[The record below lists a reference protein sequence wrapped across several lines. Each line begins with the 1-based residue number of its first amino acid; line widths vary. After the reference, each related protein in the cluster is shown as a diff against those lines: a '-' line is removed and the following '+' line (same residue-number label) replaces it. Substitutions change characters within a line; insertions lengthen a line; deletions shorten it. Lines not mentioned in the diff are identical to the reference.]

1 MAKLRKKEAPASSG
15 EDVTAIE
22 AQTAAMVEQTKA
34 IEADIDAKLKAVL
47 KNEQAEA
54 ETRELEKEPQVNA
67 DPLGALVPA
76 KSTPVTVTQVIKLAD
91 LTSVELDAYIKDK
104 ALRCQRHVAGFTR
117 RAAELYLALFEME
130 GRFNKQQGARTDLK
144 QLSAQT
150 WTEYVGGSGANY
162 DSYRKW
168 KSRMD
173 AATKQLGVV
182 VALDKGDSKGSKGGS
197 SKNAAVTQAAKE
209 LADAK
214 LKLGK
219 SAEDGSEQAKAIL
232 ADYKKKHEAALVQ
245 AQADATAD
253 SNAKPS
259 SEFKVNKRLAA
270 IVEVG
275 ERYIRVMER
284 VVHTAPQTDRQKDD
298 IEKARKSWR
307 KVLQDAR
314 TLSWAV
320 QVIEKQGEEEEAA

>member
-1 MAKLRKKEAPASSG
+1 MKMTPKKSNTAPSAPPAG
-15 EDVTAIE
+15 
-22 AQTAAMVEQTKA
+22 
-34 IEADIDAKLKAVL
+34 EADP
-47 KNEQAEA
+47 QA
-54 ETRELEKEPQVNA
+54 
-67 DPLGALVPA
+67 ALVPA
-76 KSTPVTVTQVIKLAD
+76 KATSVTVTQVKKLAN
-91 LTSVELDAYIKDK
+91 LTSIELDAYIKDK
-104 ALRCQRHVAGFTR
+104 ALRCQRHVAGFAR
-117 RAAELYLALFEME
+117 RATELYLALFEME

-144 QLSAQT
+144 ELLAQT
-150 WTEYVGGSGANY
+150 WTEYVEGSGANY

-182 VALDKGDSKGSKGGS
+182 VAPDKGDSKGSKGGS
-197 SKNAAVTQAAKE
+197 SKNAAVAQAAKE

-232 ADYKKKHEAALVQ
+232 ADYEKKHEAALVQ
-245 AQADATAD
+245 AQAHTTAD

-275 ERYIRVMER
+275 ERYIRMMER
-284 VVHTAPQTDRQKDD
+284 VVHTAPQTDRQKND

-320 QVIEKQGEEEEAA
+320 QVIEKQDEGEEAA